1 MASIMAHPWAK
12 HSKWVIDQSESALNL
27 LLYIKKVREP
37 QFSLDHTG
45 SSERNPSS
53 LNGTQTYPVIF

>member
-27 LLYIKKVREP
+27 LLYIKKLENHS
-37 QFSLDHTG
+37 FHSI
-45 SSERNPSS
+45 
-53 LNGTQTYPVIF
+53 TQGARKEIRVLSTEVKPAQ